1 MAAAN
6 LQTKSAKFNG
16 EAQFVMRQNKT
27 KIEPSMESVIQ
38 VKLPMVRDFS
48 TGGGHAPGDEL
59 VEGDAKIVTKKWQG
73 YPPANLNVVG
83 KPMPPMPE
91 VAIPRFTGKA
101 EYATRVS
108 LPNMLQARFL
118 TSPYPRA
125 RIRSLDATLAEKM
138 PGVRFIL
145 TYQNSLKTSPLPQN
159 LNFQGE
165 VVAIVAADTEDQ
177 ADDAIE
183 AIKVDY
189 EVLPS
194 ASSLNEVMAPN
205 APDLRDGKGNLIT
218 LNASSQHYAPNASW
232 TAKHGDV
239 NAGFAEADV
248 VKEFTYYFAGATPI
262 PIQPFSSV
270 AKWDGDK
277 LTFWGHG
284 QSIYPARA
292 QLARGLGI
300 DVSMIR
306 YIDKYNGCT
315 FGPGNTSA
323 RFDPSIAYISKMTGR
338 PVKLMLPKDQ
348 ELGFLTIKPENIQ
361 KFKVGAKK
369 DGKIVAIIHE
379 VYSAGGDSEGG
390 GLATS
395 ANARHNHALYSAHV
409 PHWQETFYN
418 YKTNSIRFGCVRSC
432 TQQEVKWGWENMIDE
447 MAEALGLDPI
457 KFRLMNVAK
466 PGSTLTPEWS
476 DLYKD
481 AIELENG
488 TVHFDS
494 YASVEVLEEGA
505 KAIGWAQRNA
515 TPGGA
520 PGRFKRGI
528 GLGMSSHHPGH
539 MGYHD
544 GEVGFERYMAQNG
557 GGGFGAFGAEL
568 ELAADGN
575 IIMRNAL
582 PDSGTN
588 HDTAL
593 AHLVAEMLGFTTRD
607 RIRVIWGDS
616 DTAPSSGQWLAGKT
630 ITIQGA
636 AVCAAADKL
645 KKDLLN
651 RASQSLKIDVANLR
665 IRDGVISAADDQRKR
680 VSFVELVRANRGSI
694 KQTGRGVSLSTGRAL
709 TRGVGACYVEVEV
722 DTWTGH
728 WRFLKSVYSHDVGLV
743 VNPLVSEADM
753 HGSLVESM
761 QMTTDPIPW
770 DREFPGTRHYSVGY
784 LSYRLPTIMDVPE
797 TQTQIFIDSLEPR
810 WFFGIKSFSETTIG
824 AVPGA
829 ISNAIY
835 NATGVRVREHPIT
848 RDKIMA
854 GLKARRT

>member
-1 MAAAN
+1 
-6 LQTKSAKFNG
+6 
-16 EAQFVMRQNKT
+16 
-27 KIEPSMESVIQ
+27 
-38 VKLPMVRDFS
+38 
-48 TGGGHAPGDEL
+48 
-59 VEGDAKIVTKKWQG
+59 
-73 YPPANLNVVG
+73 
-83 KPMPPMPE
+83 MPPMPE

-101 EYATRVS
+101 EYATRVL
-108 LPNMLQARFL
+108 LPNMLHARFL
-118 TSPYPRA
+118 TSPHPRA
-125 RIRSLDATLAEKM
+125 RIKSLNTSTAESM
-138 PGVRFIL
+138 PGVRYIL
-145 TYQNSLKTSPLPQN
+145 TYQNAPKTSPLPQD

-177 ADDAIE
+177 AEDAIE
-183 AIKVDY
+183 AIQVEYD
-189 EVLPS
+189 VLAS
-194 ASSLNEVMAPN
+194 ASNLMEVMAPN
-205 APDLRDGKGNLIT
+205 APDLRQGKGNLIL
-218 LNASSQHYAPNASW
+218 LNANNQHYDAKASW
-232 TAKHGDV
+232 VAKHGDV
-239 NAGFAEADV
+239 EKGFAEAEV
-248 VKEFTYYFAGATPI
+248 IKEFTYYFAGATPI

-270 AKWDGDK
+270 AKWDGDH

-284 QSIYPARA
+284 QSIYPVRNA
-292 QLARGLGI
+292 LARGLGI
-300 DVSMIR
+300 DVANIR

-323 RFDPSIAYISKMTGR
+323 RFDPSIAYIAKMTGR
-338 PVKLMLPKDQ
+338 PVRLMLPKDQ

-369 DGKIVAIIHE
+369 DGKIVALIHE
-379 VYSAGGDSEGG
+379 VFSAGGDSEQG

-395 ANARHNHALYSAHV
+395 ANARHNHALYAVNV
-409 PHWQETFYN
+409 PHWREVFYN

-447 MAEALGLDPI
+447 MAEALGMDPI
-457 KFRLMNVAK
+457 QFRLMNVAR
-466 PGSTLTPEWS
+466 PGSKLTADFS
-476 DLYKD
+476 DLY
-481 AIELENG
+481 AESLELENG

-505 KAIGWAQRNA
+505 KAIGWSQRNA

-520 PGRFKRGI
+520 PGRLKRGL

-539 MGYHD
+539 MGYHE
-544 GEVGFERYMAQNG
+544 GEVGFEKVLSQSG

-568 ELAADGN
+568 ELNADGN
-575 IIMRNAL
+575 IIMKNAL

-607 RIRVIWGDS
+607 RVRVVWGDS

-636 AVCAAADKL
+636 AVCSAADKL
-645 KKDLLN
+645 RWDLLN
-651 RASQSLKIDVANLR
+651 RAATSLKADVAKLQM
-665 IRDGVISAADDQRKR
+665 RDGVISSTDDPKKR
-680 VSFVELVRANRGSI
+680 TTFVELVRANKGSI
-694 KQTGRGVSLSTGRAL
+694 RQTGRGVSLSTGRAL
-709 TRGVGACYVEVEV
+709 TRGVGACFIEVEV
-722 DTWTGH
+722 DTWTGN
-728 WRFLKSVYSHDVGLV
+728 WRLVRSVYSHDVGLV

-784 LSYRLPTIMDVPE
+784 LSFRLPTIMDVPE
-797 TQTQIFIDSLEPR
+797 QQTQIFIDSLEPR
-810 WFFGIKSFSETTIG
+810 WFFGIKSFSETSIG

-835 NATGVRVREHPIT
+835 NACGVRIREHPIT
-848 RDKIMA
+848 REKIIA
-854 GLKARRT
+854 GLKTKTARS